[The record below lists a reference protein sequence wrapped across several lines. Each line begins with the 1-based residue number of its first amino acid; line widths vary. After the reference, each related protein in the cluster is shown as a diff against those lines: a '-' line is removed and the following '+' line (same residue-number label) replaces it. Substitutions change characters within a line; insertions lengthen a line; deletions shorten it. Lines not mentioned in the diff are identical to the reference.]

1 MIDLKSK
8 ILLKI
13 QKNLATKIEKILF
26 EMNYDLS
33 KVLFVSDEK
42 IWENN
47 QQFFTKNFD
56 KKFANFL
63 ILENPQATENFV
75 NIIVENAQNCD
86 LILAFGSGTINDLC
100 KYSAKKL
107 NKNYAILIS
116 ALSMNGYVS
125 KNASISIN
133 NHKKTLE
140 AQLPIAVLCDLAILK
155 NAPQSLNQAGLADV
169 LCFYSCNFDLI
180 LSNEIFLQNI
190 NFEALKMQQKIVKNF
205 IKNYKK
211 FSLNDDKFLRQL
223 LNMILAS
230 GFAMTIANSSAP
242 ASQSEHLLAHVLTMK
257 FPQKT
262 HDILH
267 GRLIASTT
275 IFSLINQE
283 KIVKNFQEKTSLK
296 MLENFFENLQNEDFL
311 KKIKRY
317 FGDDLA
323 KECAAEYNLKKEY
336 LLKNSAKIIE
346 NFTRN
351 KSKIIK
357 ILDKNLFKNYLL
369 IEIFK
374 HFAVDFDFKKIGFE
388 DNEIN
393 EAQLFAKYIRN
404 RITSMDFL

>member
-13 QKNLATKIEKILF
+13 QKNLVTKIEKILF

-33 KVLFVSDEK
+33 KVLFVTDK
-42 IWENN
+42 VIWGNN
-47 QQFFTKNFD
+47 QQFFAKNFD

-63 ILENPQATENFV
+63 ILENPQANENFV
-75 NIIVENAQNCD
+75 NIIVKNAQNCD

-125 KNASISIN
+125 KNASITIN

-140 AQLPIAVLCDLAILK
+140 AKLPIAVLCDLTILK
-155 NAPQSLNQAGLADV
+155 NAPQQLNKAGLADV
-169 LCFYSCNFDLI
+169 LCYYSCNFDLI
-180 LSNEIFLQNI
+180 LTNEIFLQKI
-190 NFEALKMQQKIVKNF
+190 NFEAVKIQQKIVKNF
-205 IKNYKK
+205 VKNYKK
-211 FSLNDDKFLRQL
+211 FSLNDDKFLRHL
-223 LNMILAS
+223 LKMILAS

-262 HDILH
+262 HNILH

-283 KIVKNFQEKTSLK
+283 KIVINFQEKTSLR
-296 MLENFFENLQNEDFL
+296 MLENFFENLQNENFSP
-311 KKIKRY
+311 KIKRY
-317 FGDDLA
+317 FGDDLVQ
-323 KECAAEYNLKKEY
+323 ECLQEYNLKKEY
-336 LLKNSAKIIE
+336 LLKNSAKIID
-346 NFTRN
+346 NFKKN
-351 KSKIIK
+351 NAKIIK
-357 ILDKNLFKNYLL
+357 ILDKNLFKNHLL

-374 HFAVDFDFKKIGFE
+374 HFAVEFNFKKIGFE
-388 DNEIN
+388 DAEIN
-393 EAQLFAKYIRN
+393 EARLFAKYIRN
-404 RITSMDFL
+404 RITSSDFD

>member
-13 QKNLATKIEKILF
+13 QKNLVTKIDKLII
-26 EMNYDLS
+26 EMGYDLN
-33 KVLFVSDEK
+33 KVIFISDQK

-47 QQFFTKNFD
+47 QQFFVKNFD

-63 ILENPQATENFV
+63 ILENPQANENFV
-75 NIIVENAQNCD
+75 DIIVENAQNYD

-125 KNASISIN
+125 KNASITIN

-155 NAPQSLNQAGLADV
+155 NAPQQLNQAGLADV

-180 LSNEIFLQNI
+180 LSNEIFLQKI
-190 NFEALKMQQKIVKNF
+190 NFEALKIQQKIVKNF
-205 IKNYKK
+205 VKNYKK

-223 LNMILAS
+223 LKMILAS
-230 GFAMTIANSSAP
+230 GYAMTIANSSAP

-257 FPQKT
+257 FSQKT

-283 KIVKNFQEKTSLK
+283 KIVKNFLEKSPIK
-296 MLENFFENLQNEDFL
+296 ILENFFENLQNEDFL
-311 KKIKRY
+311 KKIKQY

-323 KECAAEYNLKKEY
+323 QECAAEYNLKKEY
-336 LLKNSAKIIE
+336 LLKNSSKIIE
-346 NFTRN
+346 NFKKN
-351 KSKIIK
+351 KAKIIK
-357 ILDKNLFKNYLL
+357 ILDKKLFKNHLL

-374 HFAVDFDFKKIGFE
+374 HFEVDFDFKKIGFE
-388 DNEIN
+388 DNEIK
-393 EAQLFAKYIRN
+393 EAGLFAKYIRN
-404 RITSMDFL
+404 RITSIDFL

>member
-26 EMNYDLS
+26 EMDYDLT
-33 KVLFVSDEK
+33 KVLFVTDQI
-42 IWENN
+42 IWQNN
-47 QQFFTKNFD
+47 QHFFSENFN
-56 KKFANFL
+56 KKFAKFL
-63 ILENPQATENFV
+63 ILENPQADENFV
-75 NIIVENAQNCD
+75 NKIIENPQNCD
-86 LILAFGSGTINDLC
+86 LILGFGSGTINDLC
-100 KYSAKKL
+100 KFSSKKL
-107 NKNYAILIS
+107 NINYAILIS
-116 ALSMNGYVS
+116 ALSMNGYAS
-125 KNASISIN
+125 KNASITIN

-140 AQLPIAVLCDLAILK
+140 AQLPKAILCDLTILK
-155 NAPQSLNQAGLADV
+155 NAPQNMNQAGLADV

-190 NFEALKMQQKIVKNF
+190 NFEALKIQQKIVKNF
-205 IKNYKK
+205 VKNYQK
-211 FSLNDDKFLRQL
+211 FSLNDDNFLRIL
-223 LNMILAS
+223 LKMILTS
-230 GFAMTIANSSAP
+230 GWAMTIANSSAP

-283 KIVKNFQEKTSLK
+283 KIVKNFQEKSAFK
-296 MLENFFENLQNEDFL
+296 MLENFFENLKNENFSP
-311 KKIKRY
+311 KINQF

-323 KECAAEYNLKKEY
+323 HECLAEYALKKEY
-336 LLKNSAKIIE
+336 LLKNPAEIID
-346 NFTRN
+346 NFKKN
-351 KSKIIK
+351 KTKIIK
-357 ILDKNLFKNYLL
+357 NLDKNLFKNQFL

-374 HFAVDFDFKKIGFE
+374 HFEVEFDFKKIGFE

-393 EAQLFAKYIRN
+393 EAGLFAKFIRN
-404 RITSMDFL
+404 RITASDFE